1 VPLFE
6 GAANIFRIPQ
16 GHEVI
21 VFSRTAALFQLP
33 NDASGLL
40 FGFLGTAAIEGLAF
54 TAKGKVL
61 RAWLGM

>member
-1 VPLFE
+1 
-6 GAANIFRIPQ
+6 
-16 GHEVI
+16 VI